1 MSEPPEIRARLRAFI
16 AETHA
21 NGREIGDDTELVRS
35 GIVESYG
42 IVEVL
47 FFLEEEFGV
56 DVPDEMLTPDNFRSV
71 AAIARCVGSLGD
83 AEPDDG

>member
-1 MSEPPEIRARLRAFI
+1 MSEPPELRSRLRAFI

-21 NGREIGDDTELVRS
+21 NGQKIGDQTELVRS

-56 DVPDEMLTPDNFRSV
+56 NIPDEMLTPDNFRTV
-71 AAIARCVGSLGD
+71 ADIARCVGSLC
-83 AEPDDG
+83 AMRSDDR

>member
-1 MSEPPEIRARLRAFI
+1 MSEPPELRSRLRAFI

-21 NGREIGDDTELVRS
+21 NGQEIGDETELVRS

-47 FFLEEEFGV
+47 LFLEEEFGV
-56 DVPDEMLTPDNFRSV
+56 DIPDEMLTPDDFRSV
-71 AAIARCVGSLGD
+71 ADIARCVGTVRAARS
-83 AEPDDG
+83 DDG

>member
-1 MSEPPEIRARLRAFI
+1 MSEPPELRSRLRAFI

-21 NGREIGDDTELVRS
+21 NGQEIGDETELVRS

-42 IVEVL
+42 LVEVL

-56 DVPDEMLTPDNFRSV
+56 DIPDEMLTPENFRTV
-71 AAIARCVGSLGD
+71 ADIARCVESLR
-83 AEPDDG
+83 AAKPDDG